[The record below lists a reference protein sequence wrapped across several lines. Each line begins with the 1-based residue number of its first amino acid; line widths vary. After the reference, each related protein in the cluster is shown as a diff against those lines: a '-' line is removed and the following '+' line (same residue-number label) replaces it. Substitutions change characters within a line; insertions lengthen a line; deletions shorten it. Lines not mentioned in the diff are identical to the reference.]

1 MKKFIWNVFQ
11 TLSPRSWGGYGLLQ
25 KFYKEYLDRVPELF
39 LVLIND
45 NNKICGFCMGYY
57 CDYNNYQK
65 NFLKHNFFLIALRM
79 LGLLFSGNKCAW
91 KKCRTLL
98 KKKNET
104 EIISDKYNQYNVN
117 DKGDLLSICV
127 LPEYRGTGAAA
138 QLISKYEQILLKK
151 AKKICLLSV
160 ETKNDRAIKFYEKM
174 DYEPYRRNGEASI
187 LYAKK
192 L

>member
-1 MKKFIWNVFQ
+1 MFSRLF
-11 TLSPRSWGGYGLLQ
+11 LHDLGGGYGLLQ

-127 LPEYRGTGAAA
+127 LPEY
-138 QLISKYEQILLKK
+138 
-151 AKKICLLSV
+151 
-160 ETKNDRAIKFYEKM
+160 
-174 DYEPYRRNGEASI
+174 
-187 LYAKK
+187 
-192 L
+192 